1 MNKHYSNVLKE
12 RVVKK
17 YLEDAKMNGL
27 VLQYE
32 LADKSRIRKWQD
44 QFYSMAVFQTIEE
57 PEKAEGTAKCGY
69 VHHDARRIY
78 TVFGNGERH
87 FKTPTLIFTRKQLRL
102 RLMPVNA
109 QYQRCADI

>member
-32 LADKSRIRKWQD
+32 LADKSRIRNWQD

-57 PEKAEGTAKCGY
+57 PEKTEGDREMWIRPSWRKKN
-69 VHHDARRIY
+69 IY
-78 TVFGNGERH
+78 GIWKWRTTF
-87 FKTPTLIFTRKQLRL
+87 
-102 RLMPVNA
+102 
-109 QYQRCADI
+109 

>member
-32 LADKSRIRKWQD
+32 LADKSRIRNWQD
-44 QFYSMAVFQTIEE
+44 QF
-57 PEKAEGTAKCGY
+57 
-69 VHHDARRIY
+69 
-78 TVFGNGERH
+78 
-87 FKTPTLIFTRKQLRL
+87 
-102 RLMPVNA
+102 
-109 QYQRCADI
+109 